1 MQNNNFAETLALVAS
16 EFGVEDTAKHGNSI
30 KRSKRPYFKWTD
42 EQLEQLATLRDE
54 GKSAAEIAEALGVSR
69 DKVITKLAAMAAR
82 QRTGSK
88 TPEQSTETAAEQE
101 LSTEPVPEAEAEPEQ
116 ETETEPSAEVE
127 PEPAE
132 EPVEQAAPVEPEEP
146 DLDPD
151 VANFDRLVF
160 AAFTELV
167 GKVDDYN
174 KMSHCWRDGLL
185 KIEHHI
191 GVMLNVALM
200 YPETEK
206 HISAIAAIV
215 AYKCLVRDHA
225 DVFSA

>member
-1 MQNNNFAETLALVAS
+1 MQNNNFAATLASVAS
-16 EFGVEDTAKHGNSI
+16 EFGVEDTAKHGRGI
-30 KRSKRPYFKWTD
+30 KPSKRPYFRWTD
-42 EQLEQLATLRDE
+42 ERLEQLATLRDE
-54 GKSAAEIAEALGVSR
+54 GKSANEIAEALGVSR

-82 QRTGSK
+82 QRAK
-88 TPEQSTETAAEQE
+88 PEAVREQIKQAEQE

-116 ETETEPSAEVE
+116 EAETEPSVE
-127 PEPAE
+127 ADPEPVK
-132 EPVEQAAPVEPEEP
+132 EPVEQAAPIEPEEP

-151 VANFDRLVF
+151 MANFDRLVF

-167 GKVDDYN
+167 GKVDDYS

-200 YPETEK
+200 YPETEE